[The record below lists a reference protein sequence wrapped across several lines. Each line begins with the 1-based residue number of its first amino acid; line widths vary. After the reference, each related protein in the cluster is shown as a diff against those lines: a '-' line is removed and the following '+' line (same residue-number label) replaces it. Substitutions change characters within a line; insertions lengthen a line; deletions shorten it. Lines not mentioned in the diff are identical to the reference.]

1 MLMKLGLI
9 ETAALASIL
18 LLAGYGIRRVVKPLE
33 RVNMPAPVIG
43 GLIATLG
50 MMIARMLELPV
61 VEFDTSP
68 QQPLMI
74 AFFTSLGFAASVRLL
89 RVGGVQ
95 VLVLLAL
102 CTVFAIMQN
111 VLGIAVASAFG
122 LNPLFGVLT
131 GSVTLTGG
139 PATGL
144 AFAPLF
150 EEAGVTG
157 AASVAITNGMA
168 GIILGGVVGAPLAT
182 MLIERRR
189 LQASAATRASSQPI
203 HAQPHSAPEDEGE
216 GILMVLKTIAI
227 ILIAMWLGSWI
238 SAAIQRTGFTMPS
251 YIGAMVVASLL
262 RNFDDVTGWFKL
274 PHRYIDIAGTVSLSL
289 FLVMALMTLDLL
301 ELSSLAGPLL
311 VVLAAQLL
319 LVAVTFIWPLFQ
331 WMGRDYDA
339 AVMSGGFAGFMLGT
353 TANAMAV
360 MQSLVERY
368 GPAPRAFLVAPLV
381 GAFFI
386 DFTNALIIT
395 VFLNI
400 LA

>member
-1 MLMKLGLI
+1 MKLGLI
-9 ETAALASIL
+9 ETAATASML
-18 LLAGYGIRRVVKPLE
+18 LLAGYAIRRIVTPLE

-43 GLIATLG
+43 GLIAAVG
-50 MMIARMLELPV
+50 MLIARVLELPT

-89 RVGGVQ
+89 RAGGLQ

-102 CTVFAIMQN
+102 CSVFAILQN
-111 VLGIAVASAFG
+111 LLGIVIATAFG

-150 EEAGVTG
+150 EQAGVTG
-157 AASVAITNGMA
+157 AATVAITTAMA
-168 GIILGGVVGAPLAT
+168 GIILGSLVGAPLAT
-182 MLIERRR
+182 ALIERRGLR
-189 LQASAATRASSQPI
+189 PSAVARASAQSTDAEK
-203 HAQPHSAPEDEGE
+203 HSEPRDEGARV
-216 GILMVLKTIAI
+216 LMVLKTIAI
-227 ILIAMWLGSWI
+227 FLIAMWLGSWV
-238 SAAIQRTGFTMPS
+238 SAAIQRTGLTMPA
-251 YIGAMVVASLL
+251 YIGAMLVASAL
-262 RNFDDVTGWFKL
+262 RNLDDVTGWLKL
-274 PHRYIDIAGTVSLSL
+274 PHRYIDIAGAVTLSL
-289 FLVMALMTLDLL
+289 FLVMAMMTLDLL
-301 ELSSLAGPLL
+301 KLSSLAGPLL
-311 VVLAAQLL
+311 VVIVAQLL
-319 LVAVTFIWPLFQ
+319 LVMLAFVWPVYQ
-331 WMGRDYDA
+331 WMGRDYEA
-339 AVMSGGFAGFMLGT
+339 AVISGGFAGFMLGT

-360 MQSLVERY
+360 MRSLVERY

-381 GAFFI
+381 GAFFM

-395 VFLNI
+395 LFLNI